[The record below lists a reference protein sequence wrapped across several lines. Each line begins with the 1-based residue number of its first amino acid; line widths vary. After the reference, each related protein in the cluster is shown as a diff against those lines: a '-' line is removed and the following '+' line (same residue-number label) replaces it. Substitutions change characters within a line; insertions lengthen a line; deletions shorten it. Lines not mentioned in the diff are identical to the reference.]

1 MKRETDR
8 DARSSI
14 CHWLTF
20 ISFGILFTSVAF
32 LSLNVYNLRREI
44 DKVKSEIRPSVLRND
59 KGASWLYDDY
69 IVRSR
74 FVRQI
79 EPGPDEIEPG
89 PGEGNP
95 SQDAGPELHQN
106 SFAKLNCT
114 RDAEGYSICTLVN
127 GSLLGT
133 PGARHEVQ
141 RHVESYLNQSGANFL
156 GTSAAQQVVQD
167 YFVSYF
173 NTSGGSLLRNTGA
186 QNVVQEYVESYFN
199 ISGGNLLR
207 TSGHQQVVEEYVET
221 YFNVSGV
228 NLLRTS
234 AAQQEI
240 QGYVESHVN
249 QTYGPTLSQWTG
261 DELDSRFRRLI
272 NIHFSNTSFGLGS
285 FGGNYTGLT
294 GFNFTGSG
302 LGGNF
307 TGIGSGG
314 TGSGLGGSFSGVEG
328 SLRLIEQ
335 YVGSYA
341 LKTFGPSFLPGA
353 EIELEP
359 GQTVL
364 DAYLDQ
370 AVGEAVQSQLGGG
383 GGTGGSNGGGAVG
396 GGTGGGGS
404 VGGGGGSEVGPDE
417 GGVGPVD
424 GGVTSGEMNQT
435 IQQYIGSFAQA
446 SFGPSFVPGASG
458 PGDKTPLEMF
468 VDDSVSRSLMKF
480 FEDKGDSAPQP
491 KLPDNYTIQTFV
503 RAYVDEYLGELNI
516 SSSQELQQSQPQ
528 LLNNRTI
535 KSFVKAYVD
544 DHISALNLSSSSQA
558 ASVMA
563 DNRTMQKFIQ
573 NYVDG
578 YLGVKAN
585 DNRTIQGFVKDYVD
599 EYVGGLNLTAST
611 RQQQLSDNSSVQD
624 IVKDYVRSFTGGF
637 NFSSL
642 QSQTRTPNNRTIR
655 SLVKAYVDEF
665 VVALNFSSLQQQ
677 SELPDNSTI
686 QSFVKDYV
694 DRFVGELNLSS
705 SQAQTQPQL
714 KLLNSSI
721 QNFARIHVDNYLAG
735 KLSLPADNRT
745 LQNIVQDYVNVYIGG
760 LNLTVSPPQT
770 QFLTNRTIQSFV
782 KVYVDDYVDGLN
794 LSSAQQHTGR
804 PINLT
809 IQRYVKDYVDEYIG
823 GSNLSFSSSQPQLLG
838 NRTLQSVV
846 KDYVDGYLA
855 GLNISSVARPRP
867 PPFQNTTIRKLV
879 EGYVDVYVDGLNL
892 SSSLQRANGLGNRS
906 IESVVEDYVNQFI
919 GGLNLSS
926 PQQFSFPDNRTIQK
940 FVKDYV
946 DEYVGELN
954 LSSSQSADQAPD
966 NQTIRSFVEDYV
978 DQYVGSL
985 NLSSSQ
991 PPDNDAIQKF
1001 VENYVDE
1008 YVGGLNISASQPR
1021 PKLPDNRTIQN
1032 LVNDYIKEILG
1043 GRNLSALKPQPHD
1056 NRTIQNLVE
1065 LYLAQYR
1072 GGRNISATQL
1082 QSTPPSNSTIQS
1094 FVRKYVNEY
1103 IDERNFSVFQPQ
1115 RLPLDNSTI
1124 QPFVEHYVQEY
1135 LGGRNLSASQPQS
1148 APLDNSTIQN
1158 IVNAF
1163 VNQHIEAQPPLNR
1176 TIQNFLEAYLDKY
1189 TDGSELNQKIIEVVN
1204 SRLRTITDVKS
1215 IPGPPGPQGIQ
1226 GPAGPP
1232 GVQGPVGPPGMPG
1245 ANGQAGAAGT
1255 PGPPGTAG
1263 APGANGLPGPPGP
1276 SGNAGARGSRG
1287 LRGPPGPPGRSA
1299 PTKVTRPTGDGDGKQ
1314 TKEPDKKTPTFE
1326 GFSKPNITTK
1336 PPKSYIA
1343 TKGDY
1348 IVLGCSADGLP
1359 KPEIIWVKKNNG
1371 RAVIGNYFTLENALP
1386 EDSGNWT
1393 CRASNLMG
1401 TDTANV
1407 ELIVATE
1414 PTFSVAPVPK
1424 ITAFTDQITE
1434 IKCDVEGFPSP
1445 KIEWRRQGNKELP
1458 FDRHYI
1464 RNNNL
1469 YLRNPIKADEDIYMC
1484 HASNPAGSVMGGTEV
1499 TVQTYEPV
1507 EVTNVPLSIVT
1518 LQEFDAPVRVNCS
1531 ARGVPMPNITW
1542 YKDGV
1547 AMPTR
1552 TIIDGDEVTGELNLE
1567 RLRPEEQGD
1576 YKCVGTTSVR
1586 NEPFTYTT
1594 TIELRKCRELAD
1606 PVDGYKISD
1615 DYSVVGSIVRFA
1627 CNPGCMLYG
1636 SSARVCG
1643 KDGVWSGTQPYC
1655 YNVGL
1660 VAYECQHYRLL
1671 TEQDRNLM
1679 SRELLGKCDDNL
1691 AEGWYRISGSAG
1703 VQMPNACPGPGRC
1716 NTQYPGWLF
1725 GSHPHKDD
1733 GCVERM
1739 VCFGDY
1745 VSGCCELRR
1754 KVLVRN
1760 CGGFYVYKLGP
1771 TPGCNLRYCGRNAP
1785 PAVDGW

>member
-809 IQRYVKDYVDEYIG
+809 IQRYVKDYVDEYI
-823 GSNLSFSSSQPQLLG
+823 
-838 NRTLQSVV
+838 
-846 KDYVDGYLA
+846 A

-1163 VNQHIEAQPPLNR
+1163 VNQHIDGLNLSPEAQPPLNR

>member
-599 EYVGGLNLTAST
+599 EYV
-611 RQQQLSDNSSVQD
+611 
-624 IVKDYVRSFTGGF
+624 
-637 NFSSL
+637 
-642 QSQTRTPNNRTIR
+642 
-655 SLVKAYVDEF
+655 
-665 VVALNFSSLQQQ
+665 
-677 SELPDNSTI
+677 
-686 QSFVKDYV
+686 
-694 DRFVGELNLSS
+694 
-705 SQAQTQPQL
+705 
-714 KLLNSSI
+714 
-721 QNFARIHVDNYLAG
+721 
-735 KLSLPADNRT
+735 
-745 LQNIVQDYVNVYIGG
+745 
-760 LNLTVSPPQT
+760 
-770 QFLTNRTIQSFV
+770 
-782 KVYVDDYVDGLN
+782 
-794 LSSAQQHTGR
+794 
-804 PINLT
+804 
-809 IQRYVKDYVDEYIG
+809 
-823 GSNLSFSSSQPQLLG
+823 
-838 NRTLQSVV
+838 
-846 KDYVDGYLA
+846 A

-1163 VNQHIEAQPPLNR
+1163 VNQHIDGLNLSPEAQPPLNR

>member
-59 KGASWLYDDY
+59 KGASRLYDDY

-302 LGGNF
+302 FGGNF

-404 VGGGGGSEVGPDE
+404 VGGG
-417 GGVGPVD
+417 PVD

-503 RAYVDEYLGELNI
+503 RAYVGEYLGELNI

-558 ASVMA
+558 VSVMA

-665 VVALNFSSLQQQ
+665 VVALNFSSPQQQ

-745 LQNIVQDYVNVYIGG
+745 FQNIVQDYVNVYIGG
-760 LNLTVSPPQT
+760 LNLTASPPQT
-770 QFLTNRTIQSFV
+770 QFLNNRTIQSFV

-794 LSSAQQHTGR
+794 LSSAQQHNGR

-809 IQRYVKDYVDEYIG
+809 IQRYVKDYVDEYVG
-823 GSNLSFSSSQPQLLG
+823 GSNLSFSTSQPQLLG

-954 LSSSQSADQAPD
+954 LSSSQSAVQAPD

-985 NLSSSQ
+985 NLSSLQ

-1021 PKLPDNRTIQN
+1021 PKSPDNRTIQN

-1065 LYLAQYR
+1065 LYLAEYR
-1072 GGRNISATQL
+1072 GGRNINATQP

-1103 IDERNFSVFQPQ
+1103 IDERNFSAFQPQ

-1163 VNQHIEAQPPLNR
+1163 VNQHIDGLNLSPEAQPPLNR

-1326 GFSKPNITTK
+1326 GFSKPNITIK

>member
-578 YLGVKAN
+578 YLG
-585 DNRTIQGFVKDYVD
+585 
-599 EYVGGLNLTAST
+599 GLNLTAST

-1163 VNQHIEAQPPLNR
+1163 VNQHIDGLNLSPEAQPPLNR

>member
-599 EYVGGLNLTAST
+599 EYVGG
-611 RQQQLSDNSSVQD
+611 
-624 IVKDYVRSFTGGF
+624 
-637 NFSSL
+637 
-642 QSQTRTPNNRTIR
+642 
-655 SLVKAYVDEF
+655 
-665 VVALNFSSLQQQ
+665 
-677 SELPDNSTI
+677 
-686 QSFVKDYV
+686 
-694 DRFVGELNLSS
+694 
-705 SQAQTQPQL
+705 
-714 KLLNSSI
+714 
-721 QNFARIHVDNYLAG
+721 
-735 KLSLPADNRT
+735 
-745 LQNIVQDYVNVYIGG
+745 
-760 LNLTVSPPQT
+760 
-770 QFLTNRTIQSFV
+770 
-782 KVYVDDYVDGLN
+782 
-794 LSSAQQHTGR
+794 
-804 PINLT
+804 
-809 IQRYVKDYVDEYIG
+809 
-823 GSNLSFSSSQPQLLG
+823 SNLSFSSSQPQLLG

-1163 VNQHIEAQPPLNR
+1163 VNQHIDGLNLSPEAQPPLNR